1 MQTFIQKKELYT
13 CCTPFTLVSL
23 PPLHLTPYT
32 LHPTPYT
39 LHPTPYTLPH
49 TPICSNL
56 LLTTNF
62 LCKKFAC
69 INYFSYLCALFC
81 KNLFR

>member
-32 LHPTPYT
+32 LH
-39 LHPTPYTLPH
+39 LTPYTLPH
-49 TPICSNL
+49 TPICSNIM
-56 LLTTNF
+56 LTKNF
-62 LCKKFAC
+62 LCKKIAY
-69 INYFSYLCALFC
+69 INYFAYLCALFC